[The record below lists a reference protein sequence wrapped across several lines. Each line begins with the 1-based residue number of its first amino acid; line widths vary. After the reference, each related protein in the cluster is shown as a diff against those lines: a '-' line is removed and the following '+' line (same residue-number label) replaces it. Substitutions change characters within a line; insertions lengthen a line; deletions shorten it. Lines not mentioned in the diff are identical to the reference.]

1 VRFQILTIDA
11 VFAVSSVKG
20 AVVVGG
26 QVVSFDDGVA
36 TASTSGAAPTS
47 DSPSASSDLLAVRV
61 VRVLGRSRFGAL
73 FNVARGDSY
82 ASLLAQCVGKWLLG
96 AECSNVALF
105 VCLRQTPVVC
115 LLDASRPLFDSLQRL
130 LAAVRDAELC
140 LLPMADAYDA
150 AGAAALSPRHHEH
163 VDRILM
169 AVGLSASRALPAAA
183 RSLSPRSPGLSPR
196 NSPRHPRSPVVSPRR
211 SRASTNHVAG
221 GRVSP
226 TTTSTT
232 TTMPASFG
240 GGRVSPTT
248 STTSGKSS
256 ATSSVDVEDAGA
268 FVDML
273 TRLGVE
279 GDDVALYADDPTFTL
294 HLSSLVDEYGG
305 IDAVASRPKIANS
318 LFAMAQM
325 LSSDEAER
333 HESQARA
340 PVPITSSMRRLQ
352 GGSGSMRRRESPLV
366 VRRGE
371 RQHQQQQHQ
380 QPMLSASPPP
390 SSSRGSAHRKLPVS
404 ASSARRTENNRR
416 HSTMTDSQPRS
427 RSATITSNEPAL
439 GADVPR
445 LALPRPPPPSTPPP
459 PPQQPQPQQQQP
471 PPPPPLMPLMPPL
484 PNEPPLDGWYTARE
498 EQAPALALLVTGAL
512 SSSVGAKRSGT
523 TNSANRVVSPL
534 RSSKLAAF
542 SKVAATA
549 ASLSESDRVA
559 LLRIQR
565 VVRHW
570 LARRRLV
577 RSREQLRRRAHI
589 VAEMKTT
596 EESFVAQLEEIRD
609 VFLVPLKLK
618 GLLSDADLK
627 LLSLNVPLLLN
638 MHVGLR
644 DDLRARAAG
653 WTRAAA
659 VGDVFLK
666 LVPFLKL
673 HAEYVKSYDVAVQ
686 RLTELRA
693 DAAFSAFMRT
703 CSSAARAGLSGD
715 QYLQTL
721 LIAPV
726 QRIPRYEMLLGECI
740 KATPALHADHEA
752 LRRALD
758 GVRAVA
764 THINDMKKVDDTLR
778 RIAAL
783 QRVMIGS
790 VERISWLS
798 VEGRLLR
805 HKHVA
810 RSFSKP
816 TTCAACKRMIWGL
829 RNKGFQCRQCGVSLH
844 RSHKCANADFSLCE
858 GARSDKD
865 SASGSQPT
873 QLFAPGRRLI
883 KEAELAFQLPHFPLC
898 ADDGD
903 GDDAPAAV
911 VSERDGGADTAAW
924 SAAAPL
930 VPCLVL
936 LFNDV
941 VVIARRRA
949 EVVDDVQYEFF
960 TRMLFDHNSL
970 ARSATQLV
978 ADESAEAGRPCL
990 RLWTVSGNRLR
1001 LFFDDADACEQW
1013 LDALRSA
1020 YARYAPG

>member
-1 VRFQILTIDA
+1 M
-11 VFAVSSVKG
+11 
-20 AVVVGG
+20 VGG
-26 QVVSFDDGVA
+26 QVVSFDDGV
-36 TASTSGAAPTS
+36 TTSGATAAAPSS
-47 DSPSASSDLLAVRV
+47 DASSSGDLLVVRV

-73 FNVARGDSY
+73 FNVARSDSY
-82 ASLLAQCVGKWLLG
+82 ASLLAQCVGKWLL
-96 AECSNVALF
+96 AADSANVGLF

-140 LLPMADAYDA
+140 LLSMADANDA
-150 AGAAALSPRHHEH
+150 AATGALSPRHHEH

-169 AVGLSASRALPAAA
+169 AVGLSASRAMPAAA
-183 RSLSPRSPGLSPR
+183 RALSPRSPGLSPR

-211 SRASTNHVAG
+211 SRASTNQ
-221 GRVSP
+221 SP
-226 TTTSTT
+226 TTTTT
-232 TTMPASFG
+232 VTTMPASFG

-248 STTSGKSS
+248 STTTSGKSS

-333 HESQARA
+333 RESQARA

-371 RQHQQQQHQ
+371 RQHQQQQHH

-459 PPQQPQPQQQQP
+459 PPQQQQQQQAP
-471 PPPPPLMPLMPPL
+471 PPPPPSLMPLMPPL

-512 SSSVGAKRSGT
+512 SSSVGAKRSGGGGGT
-523 TNSANRVVSPL
+523 TTTSSSNNSSTSSNGGSGANRVVSPL

-542 SKVAATA
+542 SKVAATP

-577 RSREQLRRRAHI
+577 RSREQLRRRAHV

-752 LRRALD
+752 LQRALD

-783 QRVMIGS
+783 QRIMIGS

-810 RSFSKP
+810 RSFNKP

-829 RNKGFQCRQCGVSLH
+829 RNKGFQCRQCGLSLH

-865 SASGSQPT
+865 SASSSQPT

-903 GDDAPAAV
+903 GDDAPAVV

-924 SAAAPL
+924 SAAAPQ

-949 EVVDDVQYEFF
+949 QVVDDIQWEFF
-960 TRMLFDHNSL
+960 TRVLFDHNSL

-1001 LFFDDADACEQW
+1001 LLFDDADACEQW